1 MEHSPSPAEFHQDFS
16 SINFDYASTI
26 NPYPSYE
33 IHNMSSPRL
42 GAFNSLNLNNSTI
55 PYYSSSSADG
65 SPSPYVTASPVQS
78 SLAFHPAATTNNPSA
93 TTPTPGIAS
102 QVSTTRPF
110 SPSQSISPPLTNLSA
125 SDLSADNL
133 AGPAPFSLG
142 IAIGQNQHPH
152 AQPIPHGRA
161 RAMSSGTGSPSS
173 SYASAGSLGPIRN
186 KSYSVAGIVNGQREK
201 RRRATKREDDDDDED
216 DDDLDNV
223 NGVLPSSEVSGSPP
237 SRRSSVDTSLFISV
251 VAKRREEI
259 RRQRIES
266 EQRRRDELR
275 DGYRKLKEVLPAS
288 NQKSSKV
295 SLLDRATTHIRYLEL
310 TTAQMVQKVAELE
323 AETARLRQVNE
334 TLMLSAAERS
344 RIAAV
349 TGNNF

>member
-1 MEHSPSPAEFHQDFS
+1 MLTRVCLLPHTP
-16 SINFDYASTI
+16 SINISPLIPQPALSFIA
-26 NPYPSYE
+26 
-33 IHNMSSPRL
+33 SPRL

-78 SLAFHPAATTNNPSA
+78 SLAFHPSTNASNPSA
-93 TTPTPGIAS
+93 INPTPGNPS

-110 SPSQSISPPLTNLSA
+110 SPSQSISPPLTNLSGD
-125 SDLSADNL
+125 DLTNDNL

-142 IAIGQNQHPH
+142 IAIGPNHHPH
-152 AQPIPHGRA
+152 AQNTPHGRA

-173 SYASAGSLGPIRN
+173 SYASAGSLSGLGPHRT
-186 KSYSVAGIVNGQREK
+186 KSYGVAGIVNGQREK
-201 RRRATKREDDDDDED
+201 RRRATKREDDDDDDEEED
-216 DDDLDNV
+216 ADSL
-223 NGVLPSSEVSGSPP
+223 NGILPTSEVLVPSLPFFSTSSPISHGSLSSLSSGSPP

-295 SLLDRATTHIRYLEL
+295 SLLDRGKFKNWPAFS
-310 TTAQMVQKVAELE
+310 
-323 AETARLRQVNE
+323 RLSDPER
-334 TLMLSAAERS
+334 LMLCP
-344 RIAAV
+344 
-349 TGNNF
+349 

>member
-65 SPSPYVTASPVQS
+65 SPSPYVHASPVQS
-78 SLAFHPAATTNNPSA
+78 SLAFHSAATNNPSA
-93 TTPTPGIAS
+93 NTPTQGIPS

-125 SDLSADNL
+125 SDLSAENL

-142 IAIGQNQHPH
+142 IAIGPNHHPQ
-152 AQPIPHGRA
+152 APPHGRN
-161 RAMSSGTGSPSS
+161 RSMSSGTGSPSS

-216 DDDLDNV
+216 DDDIDNLG
-223 NGVLPSSEVSGSPP
+223 GVLPSSEV
-237 SRRSSVDTSLFISV
+237 V